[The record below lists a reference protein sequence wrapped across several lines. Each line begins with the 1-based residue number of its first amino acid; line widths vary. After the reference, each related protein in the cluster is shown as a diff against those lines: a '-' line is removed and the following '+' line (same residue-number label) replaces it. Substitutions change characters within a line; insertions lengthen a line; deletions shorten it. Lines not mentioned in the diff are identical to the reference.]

1 MKEGDKYSTLS
12 AVLGIVI
19 GVLGTVLFFS
29 VTRPSHKLNGDYSDW
44 RKLNLILEQVQE
56 NYVDTVDVKKV
67 TDAAVVASLASLDP
81 HSIYLPPV
89 DLENRSLIS
98 PEISMES
105 VFSSMYRM
113 TLPLS
118 WRSSLAV
125 RPRR

>member
-19 GVLGTVLFFS
+19 GILGTVLFFS

-89 DLENRSLIS
+89 DLEKS
-98 PEISMES
+98 ES
-105 VFSSMYRM
+105 DLAGNFDGIGIQFNVPMI
-113 TLPLS
+113 LPLS
-118 WRSSLAV
+118 WRSSRAV

>member
-19 GVLGTVLFFS
+19 GILGTVLFFS
-29 VTRPSHKLNGDYSDW
+29 VTRPSYKLNGDYSDW

-105 VFSSMYRM
+105 VFSSMSLM

-118 WRSSLAV
+118 WRSSRAV